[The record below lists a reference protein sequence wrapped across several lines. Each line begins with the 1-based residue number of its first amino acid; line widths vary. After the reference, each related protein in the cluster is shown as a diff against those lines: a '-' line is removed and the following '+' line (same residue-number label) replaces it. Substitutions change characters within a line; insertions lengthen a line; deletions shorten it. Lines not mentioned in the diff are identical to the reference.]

1 MWSDNETAQDFLN
14 FGTVAKTVAEIIE
27 SAHARPI
34 SIGVSGAWG
43 VGKSSLIKLIRAEVE
58 KKYEAAATAE
68 NPSSNRFV
76 FVEFNAWLYQGYD
89 DARTALIEVVASALA
104 KEAAAS
110 KTGLDK
116 ATALLKRVDWFR
128 VMKMTAG
135 TAASLALGFPPTG
148 LIGDVVAVGKK
159 LIDGEV
165 DQETLTEGEKVVGE
179 AQEKTKGILKDKPII
194 SPPKEIEA
202 LRKSFEDT
210 LKEMKVTLIVLIDD
224 LDRCLPETTI
234 STLEAI
240 RLLLFLKHT
249 AFVIAADDHMIK
261 HAVKRHFQGVEDDL
275 VTNYF
280 DKLIQVPIRV
290 PPLGTQEVRAY
301 MMLLFIENST
311 LDADPEKNAKA
322 KEALRAGVCTQ
333 LGLTW
338 QGRRVDPRFLAS
350 THGKPLPDELVARL
364 DLADRLAPLMT
375 SAGAI
380 AGNPRLIKRFLNAL
394 SIRMSMARGQGV
406 GVDESELVKILL
418 FERSGSP
425 KAYAELVRAVTES
438 DDGKPQFLT
447 ELEVAAAAGHD
458 GKLSAPWDD
467 KFLQDWL
474 RLPPRLG
481 DRDLRGA
488 LYVSREHAPLITA
501 EDRLS
506 SDAAELLEG
515 LLEHPDMAGSI
526 KSRLAGLNRPELAV
540 LMGRVLARARQIQE
554 WGTPPILEACLT
566 LVDVD
571 PTQEKRLTAFLVDRP
586 APQIKA
592 AIVPKLA
599 DRPWS
604 KDVFAAWLDDDDVSK
619 PVKAAINSRKKNG
632 DIAVK

>member
-1 MWSDNETAQDFLN
+1 M
-14 FGTVAKTVAEIIE
+14 AEIIE

-58 KKYEAAATAE
+58 KKHATVAAADNA
-68 NPSSNRFV
+68 SRNRFI

-89 DARTALIEVVASALA
+89 DARTALIEVVASALV
-104 KEAAAS
+104 KEAAES
-110 KTGLDK
+110 KTGFDK
-116 ATALLKRVDWFR
+116 ATTLLKRVDWFR

-135 TAASLALGFPPTG
+135 TAASLALGLPPTG
-148 LIGDVVAVGKK
+148 LISDALAIGNK
-159 LIDGEV
+159 LIEGEV
-165 DQETLTEGEKVVGE
+165 DQDTLTEGEKVVDE
-179 AQEKTKGILKDKPII
+179 AQKKTKGILKDKPIT
-194 SPPKEIEA
+194 SPPREIEA

-210 LKEMKVTLIVLIDD
+210 LEAMHVTMVVLIDD

-311 LDADPEKNAKA
+311 LDAKVRET
-322 KEALRAGVCTQ
+322 LRVGVCSQ
-333 LGLTW
+333 LGKTW
-338 QGRRVDPRFLAS
+338 QGKRVDPKFLAS
-350 THGKPLPDELVARL
+350 QHDKPLPDELVARL

-375 SAGAI
+375 SAGGV

-406 GVDESELVKILL
+406 SVDESELVKILL

-447 ELEVAAAAGHD
+447 ELEIAAAAGND
-458 GKLSAPWDD
+458 SKLGEPWDD

-474 RLPPRLG
+474 RLLPRLG

-506 SDAAELLEG
+506 AEAAELLEG
-515 LLEHPDMAGSI
+515 LLEHPEMAASI
-526 KSRLAGLNRPELAV
+526 KPRLVALNRSELSV
-540 LMGRVLARARQIQE
+540 LMDRVLARARQIQE
-554 WGTPPILEACLT
+554 WGTPAILEACLT
-566 LVDVD
+566 LAEVD
-571 PTQEKRLTAFLVDRP
+571 PTQERKIASFLIDRP

-592 AIVPKLA
+592 AIIPKLA
-599 DRPWS
+599 DRSWS
-604 KDVFAAWLDDDDVSK
+604 KEVFSVWLDDEGVGK
-619 PVKAAINSRKKNG
+619 PVKAAINTRKKNG